1 MPDRIENRLVDKR
14 VSHRYVEKGALD
26 EKDFERYLKSLPDL
40 ADRAVPIESEIE
52 GDELDDEG

>member
-1 MPDRIENRLVDKR
+1 MSEPIENRLVDKR
-14 VSHRYVEKGALD
+14 VAHRYVEKGALE
-26 EKDFERYLKSLPDL
+26 EKEFERYLKSLPDL